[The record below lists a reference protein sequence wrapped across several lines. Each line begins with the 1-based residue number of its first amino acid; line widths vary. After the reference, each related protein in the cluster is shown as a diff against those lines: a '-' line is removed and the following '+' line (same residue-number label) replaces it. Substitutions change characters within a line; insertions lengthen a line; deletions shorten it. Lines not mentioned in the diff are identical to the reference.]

1 MKSALFALSLV
12 IATSMFSSGCYSK
25 ETMDS
30 PPQKANTPPA
40 TMNTTSMMNVSIVG
54 FAFNPENVTVKMGS
68 SITWTNQDRAPHTI
82 TSDDGSWDSG
92 KIMQNGKY
100 THKFDKAGTFTYY
113 CAVHPSMKG
122 SIIVTP

>member
-1 MKSALFALSLV
+1 MKNALFALSLV

-25 ETMDS
+25 EQIDS
-30 PPQKANTPPA
+30 PSPMSNTPMTA
-40 TMNTTSMMNVSIVG
+40 MNVAIMG
-54 FAFNPENVTVKMGS
+54 FAFNPENVTVKIGS

-100 THKFDKAGTFTYY
+100 THKFDTAGTFTYY
-113 CAVHPSMKG
+113 CTVHPSMKG
-122 SIIVTP
+122 TIIVTP